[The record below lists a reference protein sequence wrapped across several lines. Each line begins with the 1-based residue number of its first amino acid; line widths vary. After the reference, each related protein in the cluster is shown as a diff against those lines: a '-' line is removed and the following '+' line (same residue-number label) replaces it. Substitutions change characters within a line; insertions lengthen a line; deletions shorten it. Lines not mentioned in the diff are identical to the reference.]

1 MQAPTWDDEPQVKQP
16 VAAPV
21 PEEPKIVEPEPKPV
35 AAPVSVTEREAATI
49 PAEAHLAP
57 AASEPVAIP
66 TKPLTPAAHTRPGA
80 AHRGSAKFKTDQAV
94 VMPSSSFGSNVE
106 KVGMQ
111 FGSLSLGGDDLDAS
125 ERYSHNHFR
134 CRIRSL
140 CH

>member
-16 VAAPV
+16 PAVPA
-21 PEEPKIVEPEPKPV
+21 PEEPKMVEPEPQPI
-35 AAPVSVTEREAATI
+35 AAPAPIAEREPATI
-49 PAEAHLAP
+49 PSETHLAP

-94 VMPSSSFGSNVE
+94 VMPSSSFGSGIE

-111 FGSLSLGGDDLDAS
+111 FGSLSLGGDDLDTA
-125 ERYSHNHFR
+125 ERYGFHCSRRCVHSHRH
-134 CRIRSL
+134 
-140 CH
+140 